1 MFYVCMHTCI
11 QTDIHASMHACIHA
25 YQCISHIYIY
35 IHILHLKIITKL
47 FNMSVFSNFFSGV
60 SPSSPSRVRRPGQ
73 PRAGSW
79 WMVWLH
85 PPARWT
91 AGWKKWRW
99 AWVKWFGKCHD
110 FTRIFEPKMMGISAW
125 LKDQKPILTSHK
137 LMLQTAKREVTE
149 SQSGTSAYIREWMM
163 PQASKNC
170 ISACQPE
177 MPRRKAIED
186 IWTCHVLPK
195 PARKMFR
202 SQESVCQTRI
212 SRMTRN
218 WCKRW
223 RCEWKGLRW
232 CR

>member
-1 MFYVCMHTCI
+1 
-11 QTDIHASMHACIHA
+11 MHAYMHINA
-25 YQCISHIYIY
+25 YHIY
-35 IHILHLKIITKL
+35 IHITPKNHNQIIQHVCL
-47 FNMSVFSNFFSGV
+47 LQSFLRCFPIF
-60 SPSSPSRVRRPGQ
+60 PQ
-73 PRAGSW
+73 PREASR
-79 WMVWLH
+79 
-85 PPARWT
+85 PASR
-91 AGWKKWRW
+91 
-99 AWVKWFGKCHD
+99 GKLVDGLAPSTSTVNRRVEEMEVGVGQVIRKVPRFHHD
-110 FTRIFEPKMMGISAW
+110 FWPKMMGISAW
-125 LKDQKPILTSHK
+125 LKDQKPILTSHSK
-137 LMLQTAKREVTE
+137 VLQTAKREVTE
-149 SQSGTSAYIREWMM
+149 SQSGTSAYISWEWMM

-177 MPRRKAIED
+177 MPRRKAIEH

-223 RCEWKGLRW
+223 GCEWKGLRW